1 MGKPDSHPGLSD
13 PNTQDPNHHST
24 WAGVKRRKN
33 VSHMS
38 SPHCLFPQTR
48 ICPSCGVNFPPFL
61 PSPRSLTDPAYALDP
76 SLFLSTS
83 VPHVRP
89 RAALADEKL
98 WAESFFGL
106 LHRENKVPGRV
117 GTWATGQCLKRRRL
131 PLKLQNCQLGRNL
144 GGFFLVWLYHFL
156 S

>member
-1 MGKPDSHPGLSD
+1 MGKPGSHPGLSD

-48 ICPSCGVNFPPFL
+48 ICPSFGVNFSPFL

-76 SLFLSTS
+76 SLFLPTS

-106 LHRENKVPGRV
+106 LHRKTKYPAEWGPGPPDSVSRDDDYLSNYRTV
-117 GTWATGQCLKRRRL
+117 SLEGISEV
-131 PLKLQNCQLGRNL
+131 
-144 GGFFLVWLYHFL
+144 FF
-156 S
+156 